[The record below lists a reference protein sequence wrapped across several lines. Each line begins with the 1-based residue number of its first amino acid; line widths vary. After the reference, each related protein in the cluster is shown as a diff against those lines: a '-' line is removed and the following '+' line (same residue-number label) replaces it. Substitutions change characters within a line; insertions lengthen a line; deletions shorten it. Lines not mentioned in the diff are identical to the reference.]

1 MSSYALHIRHFRKV
15 RSFYN
20 PYWFVNWTWFFDH
33 FFHLI
38 LKRLSPLLHFN
49 NNFFHL
55 LNSIFSLLRSN
66 IEGDFHHDHRI
77 QPQINISGAIY
88 LVVLCLCPYSNHTL
102 FLGHH
107 THWNNTCR
115 WNHSFLSLSIVCD
128 CDWYYMI
135 DSYFIDSDIY
145 NFQFL
150 QEIVRR
156 L

>member
-1 MSSYALHIRHFRKV
+1 MTLLFC
-15 RSFYN
+15 N
-20 PYWFVNWTWFFDH
+20 PYWFVDWTWFFGH

-38 LKRLSPLLHFN
+38 LKGCHPLLNFT

-135 DSYFIDSDIY
+135 DLYFIDSDIY

>member
-1 MSSYALHIRHFRKV
+1 MIFWPLF
-15 RSFYN
+15 
-20 PYWFVNWTWFFDH
+20 PFD
-33 FFHLI
+33 F
-38 LKRLSPLLHFN
+38 KRLSPLLHFT

-77 QPQINISGAIY
+77 QPQIIYLNISGAIY
-88 LVVLCLCPYSNHTL
+88 LLVLCLCPDSNHTL

-115 WNHSFLSLSIVCD
+115 WNNSFLSLSIVCY

-135 DSYFIDSDIY
+135 DSYFIDSDIF

>member
-1 MSSYALHIRHFRKV
+1 MTLLFC
-15 RSFYN
+15 N
-20 PYWFVNWTWFFDH
+20 PYLFVDWTWFFGH

-38 LKRLSPLLHFN
+38 LNGCHPLLNFT

-66 IEGDFHHDHRI
+66 TEGDFHHDHRI

-115 WNHSFLSLSIVCD
+115 WNHLFLSLAIVCD
-128 CDWYYMI
+128 CDWYHMI
-135 DSYFIDSDIY
+135 DSYFMDSDIY

>member
-1 MSSYALHIRHFRKV
+1 MTLLFC
-15 RSFYN
+15 N
-20 PYWFVNWTWFFDH
+20 PYWFVDWTWFFGH

-38 LKRLSPLLHFN
+38 LKGCHPLLNFT

-66 IEGDFHHDHRI
+66 TEGDFHHDHRI